1 MQLLPSLPA
10 SFPSCLPPS
19 LTCPSCPQVNG
30 SLLARTPTATQVADL
45 LAAAGGDW
53 ASVLA
58 LLTGQATSVP
68 GTVAASGTGSAHA
81 AGSQSGAVTINTGS
95 GAL

>member
-1 MQLLPSLPA
+1 M
-10 SFPSCLPPS
+10 
-19 LTCPSCPQVNG
+19 NG